1 MGRSKSTQ
9 SKSTQKSA
17 KSRPAPRVR
26 GVVRL
31 PGWWQRLSHRL
42 DLVGLL
48 AERWAPTFHVG
59 WLALTAVAFPLLLIL
74 LAFLLT
80 SLR

>member
-1 MGRSKSTQ
+1 MSRSKRT
-9 SKSTQKSA
+9 SKKVNASPTE
-17 KSRPAPRVR
+17 PR
-26 GVVRL
+26 GLIRL
-31 PGWWQRLSHRL
+31 PGWWQRLAQRL
-42 DLVGLL
+42 DWAGLL

>member
-1 MGRSKSTQ
+1 MSRSKRASKKVNPSST
-9 SKSTQKSA
+9 
-17 KSRPAPRVR
+17 APR
-26 GVVRL
+26 GLIRL
-31 PGWWQRLSHRL
+31 PEWWQRLAHRL
-42 DLVGLL
+42 DWAGLL

-59 WLALTAVAFPLLLIL
+59 WLALTAVVFPLLLIL

>member
-1 MGRSKSTQ
+1 MSRSKRASKKVNESQ
-9 SKSTQKSA
+9 S
-17 KSRPAPRVR
+17 APRALIHLPDWWH
-26 GVVRL
+26 RL
-31 PGWWQRLSHRL
+31 AQRL
-42 DLVGLL
+42 DWAGLL

>member
-1 MGRSKSTQ
+1 MSRSKRA
-9 SKSTQKSA
+9 SKKVNASPT
-17 KSRPAPRVR
+17 APR
-26 GVVRL
+26 GLIRL
-31 PGWWQRLSHRL
+31 PDWWRRLAQRL
-42 DLVGLL
+42 DWAGLL

>member
-1 MGRSKSTQ
+1 MGRSKRTQ
-9 SKSTQKSA
+9 SKQSHPA
-17 KSRPAPRVR
+17 APR
-26 GVVRL
+26 GLIRL
-31 PGWWQRLSHRL
+31 PGWWQRLAQRL
-42 DLVGLL
+42 DWAGLL